1 MAMNLPG
8 TMNQLC
14 FVVLDSCEGVETAG
28 GFARHSGNA
37 LLLGNRFFGPCFLEA
52 EEPGNGGGRTLL
64 TTRQAQGTSTGT
76 PTGRSDPR
84 KATSPRRKM

>member
-8 TMNQLC
+8 TMNQQC
-14 FVVLDSCEGVETAG
+14 FVVHGSCEGVETAG

-52 EEPGNGGGRTLL
+52 EEPGNGGG
-64 TTRQAQGTSTGT
+64 
-76 PTGRSDPR
+76 
-84 KATSPRRKM
+84 